1 MGNPEI
7 SECGKAIKFLRDA
20 HDVDHLVSAISASYL
35 VQTYVD
41 LPVEYG
47 VFYVRHADTS
57 RIVGINGK
65 SFPTVTG
72 DGQRTVQAL
81 IEAHDRYTF
90 HWNNFV
96 HGFDMQRVLNDG
108 ERLRLSHI
116 GSHTMGCVF
125 TDETP
130 LATPQMAKRLFS
142 ILESVGGA
150 I

>member
-65 SFPTVTG
+65 SRRSPVMVSARCKHSSKLMTDTLFTGTISYTVSTCN
-72 DGQRTVQAL
+72 V
-81 IEAHDRYTF
+81 
-90 HWNNFV
+90 
-96 HGFDMQRVLNDG
+96 
-108 ERLRLSHI
+108 
-116 GSHTMGCVF
+116 C
-125 TDETP
+125 
-130 LATPQMAKRLFS
+130 
-142 ILESVGGA
+142 
-150 I
+150 